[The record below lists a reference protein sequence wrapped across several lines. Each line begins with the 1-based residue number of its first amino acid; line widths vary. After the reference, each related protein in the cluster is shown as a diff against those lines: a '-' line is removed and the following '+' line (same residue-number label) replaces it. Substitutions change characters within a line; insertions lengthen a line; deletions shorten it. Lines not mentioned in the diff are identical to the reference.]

1 MTTPNPTP
9 EKQNPPAAPDSQE
22 TREPVD
28 ETRTTGFF
36 NRVRRELKPEP
47 AVHPSE
53 EKEIVVD
60 PDELP

>member
-1 MTTPNPTP
+1 MTEPKKPTP
-9 EKQNPPAAPDSQE
+9 EKQNLPAARDPKD
-22 TREPVD
+22 EPVD